1 MYKNLKL
8 KNNELD
14 DPMISY
20 VSIDEHEISQFSI
33 FVMSIFLVTWD
44 LILTWPAQ
52 ILAHFQM
59 LECYINMCYIY
70 FGTVPGNEIL
80 YYMLEW
86 YINMTYSVHIF
97 WGCWNVILL
106 TNLTYMDFGFVTDAG
121 ILYSPARAA
130 YKLVLCQIRGMIIN

>member
-1 MYKNLKL
+1 LYKNLKL

-80 YYMLEW
+80 YYMLEC
-86 YINMTYSVHIF
+86 YINMTYNVHIF
-97 WGCWNVILL
+97 WGCWNVILTL
-106 TNLTYMDFGFVTDAG
+106 RIW
-121 ILYSPARAA
+121 ILALWLMLESYIPPLELHISWFCAR
-130 YKLVLCQIRGMIIN
+130 YGEWL